1 MPKVEMDYSKTII
14 YKICCKD
21 INITDIYVGHTTNFT
36 KRKNQHKSDCNNPNS
51 KIYNYYVY
59 QFIRNNGNW
68 NNWDM
73 IEIEKYNCNDK
84 LEACKRERHW
94 FEELK
99 ASLNKQIPSRT
110 KKEFG
115 IEYYIANKKD
125 KLEKAN
131 NYYSDNKEKIKAQK
145 AERIQCLICN
155 CEIRR
160 GDKAQHQKSQ
170 KHQDNLNNQI

>member
-1 MPKVEMDYSKTII
+1 MPKVEIDYSKTII

-21 INITDIYVGHTTNFT
+21 INISDIYVGHTTDFIR
-36 KRKNQHKSDCNNPNS
+36 RKAVHKSDCNNPNS
-51 KIYNYYVY
+51 KNYNHYVY
-59 QFIRNNGNW
+59 QFIRDNRGW
-68 NNWDM
+68 ENWDM
-73 IEIEKYNCNDK
+73 VEIEKYNCNDR
-84 LEACKRERHW
+84 LEACKRERYW
-94 FEELK
+94 IEELK
-99 ASLNKQIPSRT
+99 SILNKNIPSRT
-110 KKEFG
+110 KKEFD